1 MFYIPIGKSKKC
13 GAKCSFAFRL
23 LACIIIRHNS
33 IIAEDID
40 RLEICAILM
49 RKSIKPLTWMFKMS
63 KSQLAESFG
72 FMAAP
77 RSDEEM
83 KWQARFINEVESETT
98 RGAVL
103 NMTSFI
109 DELLIKLLR
118 SYFPNSQHA
127 DSLLKN
133 LDSCISSIMDRA
145 NIAYALALLKKK
157 EFEAIKIIARIRNE
171 FAHKWDGSGFD
182 SGEVPKLI
190 EKLPR
195 DYFEYV
201 DGSNKSKFNFVC
213 SQIIQEFLERHY
225 YASHLSCG
233 LPKEYMS
240 IFDLTLEERQKIM
253 KKERTLISV
262 LLTRSNKQ

>member
-1 MFYIPIGKSKKC
+1 
-13 GAKCSFAFRL
+13 
-23 LACIIIRHNS
+23 
-33 IIAEDID
+33 
-40 RLEICAILM
+40 
-49 RKSIKPLTWMFKMS
+49 MFKMS
-63 KSQLAESFG
+63 KLQLAESFG

-83 KWQARFINEVESETT
+83 EWQARFINEVESETT

-127 DSLLKN
+127 DSLLRN
-133 LDSCISSIMDRA
+133 LDSCISSIMGRA

-182 SGEVPKLI
+182 AGEVPKLI

-213 SQIIQEFLERHY
+213 SQIIQELLERHH
-225 YASHLSCG
+225 YASELSFG

-240 IFDLTLEERQKIM
+240 IFDVTLEERQKIM
-253 KKERTLISV
+253 KNERTLVSI
-262 LLTRSNKQ
+262 LLTRNNKQ